1 MTLIERLKVKLKATA
16 LDGNAIPLNHST
28 VAEII
33 QTLERQE
40 EHIRVKNA
48 HLSVASTDKGRMLL
62 EIARKDKLLAEAKEL
77 IESNTGEGYTTSDM
91 KLSIEYPEDINT
103 WLAALEEEGKK

>member
-48 HLSVASTDKGRMLL
+48 HLSVASTDKPIRL
-62 EIARKDKLLAEAKEL
+62 R
-77 IESNTGEGYTTSDM
+77 
-91 KLSIEYPEDINT
+91 LS
-103 WLAALEEEGKK
+103 ALHAFREQDRYHAVLFSVQLRSFQP